1 MDDIR
6 GWCLSRSIKYNIKGP
21 TGHAYVFAE
30 VNHDMKKGEYV
41 YLIAQF
47 TKTGEVVKIF
57 DNRQILAADSKEEQD
72 ALRQLLGK

>member
-1 MDDIR
+1 M
-6 GWCLSRSIKYNIKGP
+6 
-21 TGHAYVFAE
+21 FAE

-41 YLIAQF
+41 YLIVQF
-47 TKTGEVVKIF
+47 TKTGEVVKVF